1 MPCFPH
7 KQRVFSP
14 SPVLSRLI
22 PSFSNTLSPYTNEPD
37 EVSQFLILRR
47 GGEVLYFRTEA
58 SDDLREH
65 LDEFAD
71 IFDQYSE
78 LA

>member
-1 MPCFPH
+1 M
-7 KQRVFSP
+7 RRRFS
-14 SPVLSRLI
+14 STALTRR
-22 PSFSNTLSPYTNEPD
+22 TTQNEPD

-58 SDDLREH
+58 PDSLREH